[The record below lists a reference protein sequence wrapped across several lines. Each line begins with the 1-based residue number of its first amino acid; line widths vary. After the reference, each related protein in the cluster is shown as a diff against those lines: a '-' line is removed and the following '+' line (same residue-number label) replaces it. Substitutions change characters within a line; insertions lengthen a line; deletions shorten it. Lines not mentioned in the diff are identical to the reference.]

1 MTTRLIL
8 VPGTLCDQ
16 RLFAALARRLRPAVS
31 VQVARWRE
39 LLRAREPQWWRQGEP
54 FSLLGFSLGG
64 IWALQRLQAGLA
76 GPTPPPVERL
86 ALVGSNADGAG
97 RQHWRRLQEQQRLLQ
112 RSGTAALAK
121 AAKGQYFAG
130 RPMRWQARLVL
141 DMARRTPPTTAR
153 KQMRLAAQRGDALQ
167 ALAAFP
173 GPVAVL
179 SGLDDRLCTP
189 GQQQRMQAARRD
201 ALAQAW
207 ERCGHMIPL
216 EAPGRLAL
224 AIQRWLAQTPRP
236 IPISTGELTR

>member
-31 VQVARWRE
+31 VQVARWRD
-39 LLRAREPQWWRQGEP
+39 LLGVREPSWWRQAAP

-76 GPTPPPVERL
+76 DRTPPPVERL

-97 RQHWRRLQEQQRLLQ
+97 RQHRRRRQEQQRLLQ
-112 RSGTAALAK
+112 RRGTAGLAK
-121 AAKGQYFAG
+121 AAKGHYFAG
-130 RPMRWQARLVL
+130 RPTRWQARLVL
-141 DMARRTPPTTAR
+141 DMARRTPASTAR
-153 KQMRLAAQRGDALQ
+153 KQMRLAAQRSDTLE

-179 SGLDDRLCTP
+179 SGLHDRLCTP
-189 GQQQRMQAARRD
+189 GQQQRMQAARCD

-207 ERCGHMIPL
+207 VRCGHMIPL

-236 IPISTGELTR
+236 QPIAIGVSTR